1 MKHILSIIFISIS
14 FFAYGQYNIKPVV
27 KLECTSIKSQDRT
40 GTCWS
45 FATASFLE
53 SEVIRMGKGVVDLS
67 EMFVVQN
74 VYSDKA
80 KNYLYR
86 QGKANFSQGSLSHD
100 LIKVLDKNGVMPESI
115 YSGKLEGDLVHDHG
129 EMESGL
135 KGFLDGLVK
144 MDKLSSRWSI
154 AFDAIMSS
162 YLGSYPREFT
172 YEGKSYTPKSY
183 AKSLGLDASNYLS
196 ITSFTHHPFYSNF
209 VLEIP
214 DNYSNGS
221 YFNVR
226 LNEMVEIVDVALD
239 AGFTIA
245 WDGDVSEDG
254 FSARKGLAILP
265 VKDIKDPFDKPGKEI
280 TVTQENR
287 QSHFEDLSTTDDH
300 LMQIIGTGKDQNG
313 GKYYIIKNSWG
324 EIGPENGFIY
334 MSEAYFKMKT
344 IAILLNKSALPKS
357 ISKKIKAL

>member
-1 MKHILSIIFISIS
+1 MKYILAIVFVSIS
-14 FFAYGQYNIKPVV
+14 FFTFAQYNIKPVE

-53 SEVIRMGKGVVDLS
+53 SEVIRMGKGTVDLS

-74 VYSDKA
+74 VYKDKA
-80 KNYLYR
+80 KNYLFR

-100 LIKVLDKNGVMPESI
+100 LIRVLKDNGVMPESV
-115 YSGKLEGDLVHDHG
+115 YSGKLKGDFVHDHG

-135 KGFLDGLVK
+135 KGFLDGIVK
-144 MDKLSSRWSI
+144 QKQLSNRWPI
-154 AFDAIMSS
+154 AFNAIMGS
-162 YLGSYPREFT
+162 YMGSYPNQFT
-172 YEGKSYTPKSY
+172 YEGKSYTPKTF
-183 AKSLGLDASNYLS
+183 AASLGLDASNYIS
-196 ITSFTHHPFYSNF
+196 ITSFTHHPFYTNF

-221 YFNVR
+221 YFNVK
-226 LNEMVEIVDVALD
+226 LNDMVEIVDKALD
-239 AGFTIA
+239 AGYTIA

-265 VKDIKDPFDKPGKEI
+265 LKDIKDPFDNPGKEI
-280 TVTQENR
+280 MVTQKNR
-287 QSHFEDLSTTDDH
+287 QIHFEDLSTTDDH
-300 LMQIIGTGKDQNG
+300 LMQIVGVAKDQNG
-313 GKYYIIKNSWG
+313 TKYYIIKNSWG
-324 EIGPENGFIY
+324 EIGPENGYLY

-344 IAILLNKSALPKS
+344 IAVLLNKEALPKS
-357 ISKKIKAL
+357 IAKKVNL